1 MAGDTDRIEQD
12 IVQAREDLANTL
24 DELAVRVS
32 PELLADDAKTKL
44 IALVNKPAVK
54 ISLAVAGAV
63 VLVVVVRKVIA

>member
-32 PELLADDAKTKL
+32 PERLASDAKSKA
-44 IALVNKPAVK
+44 IAFVNKPAVK
-54 ISLAVAGAV
+54 VSLAVAGAV
-63 VLVVVVRKVIA
+63 VLVIVARKVIA